1 MAGRALRVRE
11 ANAEAGSWHRY
22 SAGNAAELVG
32 AGTGE
37 ISKRREDPEAEPK
50 ERQGSCHQWS
60 RRLGVKSS
68 VYYRRI
74 DNPQLPVLGLATI
87 FSYAPGPQDLKLCC
101 PLRPAHLKYPIPS
114 SCGAS

>member
-50 ERQGSCHQWS
+50 ER
-60 RRLGVKSS
+60 
-68 VYYRRI
+68 
-74 DNPQLPVLGLATI
+74 
-87 FSYAPGPQDLKLCC
+87 
-101 PLRPAHLKYPIPS
+101 
-114 SCGAS
+114 